1 MSQIEINVEE
11 LRTAIA
17 SFQMELNNYKN
28 IANNYKTTADK
39 FGDMNSN
46 FCNQMKEAL
55 NAIKDDSTDS
65 LVVDIEHYIEALKGV
80 VESFNSV
87 DEEAA
92 ASIQGA

>member
-28 IANNYKTTADK
+28 IANNYKITADK